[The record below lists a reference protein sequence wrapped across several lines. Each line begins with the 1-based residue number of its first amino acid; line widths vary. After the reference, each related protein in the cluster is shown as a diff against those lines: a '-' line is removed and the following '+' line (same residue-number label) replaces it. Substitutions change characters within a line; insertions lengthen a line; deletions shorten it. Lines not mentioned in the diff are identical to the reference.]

1 VPRVKTPFG
10 DSRNEEDRL
19 LRAVLVWM
27 LRESG
32 LSLTGRLGGPEP
44 AQHGEPTV

>member
-1 VPRVKTPFG
+1 
-10 DSRNEEDRL
+10 
-19 LRAVLVWM
+19 M